1 MPDSVKR
8 PLLPR
13 IASYSAKD
21 GRTAS
26 AFTSETGRSCVGE
39 GSAWAPKV
47 HGGGENGNPGFD
59 RLDAQRTQNPT
70 PVSKRGLG

>member
-26 AFTSETGRSCVGE
+26 AFTSETG
-39 GSAWAPKV
+39 APASVRAALGLLKST
-47 HGGGENGNPGFD
+47 
-59 RLDAQRTQNPT
+59 AAARTEI
-70 PVSKRGLG
+70 PVSTASMRSGHKIRRQSASGD